1 MMSDSNECF
10 DDSQRFELLEDFFV
24 PCTEM
29 FRNDA
34 VAGTLVAQHL
44 SPLFLQLYLF
54 IYINVQLKTIFPSF
68 PLGFGQVIRVKVI
81 YENFLKNSKV
91 VPPAAVSFSIC

>member
-34 VAGTLVAQHL
+34 VAGTLVAQRL
-44 SPLFLQLYLF
+44 SPLFL
-54 IYINVQLKTIFPSF
+54 
-68 PLGFGQVIRVKVI
+68 
-81 YENFLKNSKV
+81 
-91 VPPAAVSFSIC
+91 